1 MLRVDFLTTITAYS
15 ESNKKMTKI
24 TSNKF
29 AYTGMALAMSA
40 ALEVAAQPMLEEVI
54 VTATKRAES
63 MQDVPIAISMMS
75 GEKISEQNIQ
85 SLDDLAIFMP
95 NVHIAEGGA
104 GDQLFIRGV
113 GSGINYGFEQSV
125 GTFTDGV

>member
-1 MLRVDFLTTITAYS
+1 MRNFRVGYLSNTA
-15 ESNKKMTKI
+15 I
-24 TSNKF
+24 
-29 AYTGMALAMSA
+29 ALAIVASMEA
-40 ALEVAAQPMLEEVI
+40 AAQPMLEEVI

-75 GEKISEQNIQ
+75 GDKISQQDIQ
-85 SLDDLAIFMP
+85 SLEDLAVYMP

-104 GDQLFIRGV
+104 GDQVFIRGV

-125 GTFTDGV
+125 GTFVDGIYFGRGQASRTAFLDVE